1 MEANG
6 NIQQARNQVGPVP
19 RNGVTPDV
27 ARARKIRKRQRTP
40 TTLQEGNSEHIV
52 LPNKDGVFVVSAA
65 AKRRKMET
73 KNEAKI
79 IHGASDVDRS
89 PLYDGLWATT
99 MTYAP
104 VSHLKGL
111 VRSSKK
117 MMRQI
122 IPDVVRESITEY
134 EKSQDN
140 LIRSIDVLYSGG
152 LMSKAKYKAARL
164 ASSFKPKKRGDKRRK
179 ARIPIGRMGLKI
191 PALVPYDQVIKFIKS
206 IDMGVLKD
214 VRDFCDD
221 LDVDEDEQMVD
232 GKYRELGDILI
243 RLASM
248 YIKLEKEGAIKLLW
262 FDRNEYSFSISLG
275 ADGAPFGKDDEA
287 CAFLLS
293 FLNTGARVASNMEN
307 FLLLGAN
314 CSETHPAMVKYTRKL
329 VSDVKYLEGKVFQV
343 DDIDVKFYFDLIPS
357 DMKWITFFSGELNN
371 AATFFSTFGNV
382 STTGENKAAVINGK
396 LGTGDDCTW
405 KPWTYESRLENA
417 AKVESF
423 KQTLT
428 KYAPSTQRTKVLN
441 YMSKDLKTRQEFVP
455 IIERLVDKAL
465 LILSIMG
472 TMLGKIFIVSF

>member
-1 MEANG
+1 
-6 NIQQARNQVGPVP
+6 
-19 RNGVTPDV
+19 
-27 ARARKIRKRQRTP
+27 
-40 TTLQEGNSEHIV
+40 
-52 LPNKDGVFVVSAA
+52 
-65 AKRRKMET
+65 
-73 KNEAKI
+73 
-79 IHGASDVDRS
+79 
-89 PLYDGLWATT
+89 

-122 IPDVVRESITEY
+122 IPDVVRESITKY

-179 ARIPIGRMGLKI
+179 GRIHIGRMGLKI

-206 IDMGVLKD
+206 IEMGVLKG
-214 VRDFCDD
+214 VRDVCDD
-221 LDVDEDEQMVD
+221 LDVDEQMVD

-248 YIKLEKEGAIKLLW
+248 YIKLEEEGAIKLLW

-275 ADGAPFGKDDEA
+275 ADGTPFGKDDEA

-293 FLNTGARVASNMEN
+293 FLNTGTRVASNMEN

-314 CSETHPAMVKYTRKL
+314 CSETHPVMVKYTRKL

-343 DDIDVKFYFDLIPS
+343 
-357 DMKWITFFSGELNN
+357 
-371 AATFFSTFGNV
+371 
-382 STTGENKAAVINGK
+382 
-396 LGTGDDCTW
+396 
-405 KPWTYESRLENA
+405 SR
-417 AKVESF
+417 
-423 KQTLT
+423 
-428 KYAPSTQRTKVLN
+428 
-441 YMSKDLKTRQEFVP
+441 
-455 IIERLVDKAL
+455 
-465 LILSIMG
+465 
-472 TMLGKIFIVSF
+472 